1 MNNNEIK
8 KLTPQQALEQGYEYF
23 TVYQS
28 DQHYLI
34 SDLFQE
40 WYRIDELK
48 GKKLLLMSKENIAFS
63 ISAETIQGLL
73 QDHIDNEEEFYDESE
88 RLYDELAEANFQKIA
103 ELVNVGFKK
112 RFMFP
117 TEIELV
123 TEDKEVYGEF

>member
-23 TVYQS
+23 TVFQS

-48 GKKLLLMSKENIAFS
+48 GKKLFLMSKENIAFS

-73 QDHIDNEEEFYDESE
+73 QDHIDNEEDFYDESE
-88 RLYDELAEANFQKIA
+88 RLYDELAEAEFEKIA

-123 TEDKEVYGEF
+123 TEDKEVLGG